1 LKNVAWILCVCTL
14 LASGLAEGAPPTGPS
29 NNGRVL
35 YKWVDSDGVTH
46 YGDRVPPEY
55 ASQEQHILNSRG
67 YEIDHRDAQKTAQQ
81 LAADERKK
89 LETEQS
95 QTRDKNLLSTYA
107 SVQEIE
113 RLRDQ
118 RVQLVADQIKVTNQ
132 FLETLNGRMKKMRAD
147 AGSDGRGPG
156 TAHHG
161 YAHAAA
167 EPATEARRRILDEHS
182 IRERHRSLQRVE
194 AHSMTP
200 KTRVLLGVTGGIAA
214 YKSPDLVRRLIERGA
229 DVQVVMTSAAQRFVS
244 PMTFQPYPAA
254 RPAAICGTT
263 RRKPPWATSSWRAG
277 RRSC

>member
-14 LASGLAEGAPPTGPS
+14 LASALAEGAPPTGPS

-81 LAADERKK
+81 LAADERKR

-132 FLETLNGRMKKMRAD
+132 FLETLNGRMKKMRTD
-147 AGSDGRGPG
+147 TQRYRPYSDDPK
-156 TAHHG
+156 APPMPDQM
-161 YAHAAA
+161 A
-167 EPATEARRRILDEHS
+167 E
-182 IRERHRSLQRVE
+182 
-194 AHSMTP
+194 
-200 KTRVLLGVTGGIAA
+200 
-214 YKSPDLVRRLIERGA
+214 DLVRLTTDMRTQQQNLQQKRAEESSMSIQFES
-229 DVQVVMTSAAQRFVS
+229 DIDRFKELKHI
-244 PMTFQPYPAA
+244 Q
-254 RPAAICGTT
+254 
-263 RRKPPWATSSWRAG
+263 
-277 RRSC
+277 